1 VVSVKKVVIIAFT
14 LTLILE
20 ILFKGTLLQVAI
32 GQPIKQ
38 QVRSQLFIF
47 ITSQVSLCRL
57 DFTEPQ
63 RRQLIYRKIF
73 TRSIACCS
81 ASVTT
86 ISSPSGSILS
96 STYSLSSS
104 PPCIINCSNYSGCWA
119 IIWIYFM
126 TYVVKLWWTLSQLL
140 QDWLNCLRIAP

>member
-1 VVSVKKVVIIAFT
+1 MLKVLSVKKVVIVAFA
-14 LTLILE
+14 LILE
-20 ILFKGTLLQVAI
+20 ILFKGALLQVAI

-38 QVRSQLFIF
+38 EVRSHLFIF
-47 ITSQVSLCRL
+47 ITSQVSLCSL

-63 RRQLIYRKIF
+63 RRQLIYHKKF

-104 PPCIINCSNYSGCWA
+104 PPCIINCSNYSGC
-119 IIWIYFM
+119 
-126 TYVVKLWWTLSQLL
+126 
-140 QDWLNCLRIAP
+140 